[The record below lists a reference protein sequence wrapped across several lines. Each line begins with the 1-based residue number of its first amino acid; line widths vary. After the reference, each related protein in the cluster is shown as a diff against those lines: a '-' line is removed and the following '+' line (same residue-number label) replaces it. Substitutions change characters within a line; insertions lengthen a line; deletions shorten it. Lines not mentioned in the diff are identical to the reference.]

1 MKLIDR
7 RKKDVLI
14 KYFNHEHQTWHFNM
28 SSKDGFGKLSPK
40 FYARLAELATA
51 KHNKFYY

>member
-1 MKLIDR
+1 
-7 RKKDVLI
+7 
-14 KYFNHEHQTWHFNM
+14 M

-51 KHNKFYY
+51 KHNKFYC